1 MNEANIERNKQTN
14 YTKEAQTNGKWK
26 KERTMHANETN
37 EKRQRYEIYVNLNDP
52 GSVPKG

>member
-1 MNEANIERNKQTN
+1 MNEKNKRITRRKRKRTEN
-14 YTKEAQTNGKWK
+14 EK
-26 KERTMHANETN
+26 KNESN